1 MIFYYDCHGIRT
13 GKKEGEYISMHTHTL
28 NDQQILAKL
37 AKSPQQG
44 LALLMEQYT
53 GLIWHIAASH
63 LHNPED
69 IKECVNETFAR
80 FYFQREKYDPEKA
93 SLTLYLASIT
103 RNLAISRYRK
113 EQGQHTAL
121 SRAVTCS
128 GAGTSAGETAGGQ
141 GLSCPEDRL
150 ISLSE
155 LRADVEKAMETL
167 QPDEAALIRMKYY
180 GGMTTKEIAA
190 SLGLPYETVKKRHH
204 RSLKKLR
211 RSMLLSLI
219 LLALLLLS
227 ACTYC
232 VLRHYNI
239 IPSLWEILVGEGGP
253 PEDDDKNGKDKPR
266 PLFLSSDR
274 PLSQPDSGTP
284 EAVSRE
290 ETGSAVPGDS
300 FSRSEDDGRDIP
312 HSWVDG
318 YGPVLSSDTAAYSL
332 AEEVH
337 FETEYV
343 TGILEDA
350 VYAEGNLKVS
360 FLIQAREGSFSELAS
375 QYFPN
380 LSYLALLPDF
390 CSIYQ
395 EDLLL
400 ADTVSASTRHTGSDY
415 QWTCLVFSG
424 VDLPR
429 QDSSVELSLTSTLS
443 QESLAQIPCELGIPF
458 TLTPAPIQET
468 GNLLYELGDDYSILA
483 VPRRENGS
491 LVVSLCPFS
500 ADGVPAIL
508 SSLIWGSYG
517 SKGEGEIT
525 LAGEDGS
532 VYTGTCVQYSPGA
545 TTRDYYDWDFGPVP
559 PGNYTLHIPYL
570 YLSSVLPE
578 DFSIPIDLET
588 CTWEDKNWTVGSG
601 SITVDSVTPIPLVP
615 GQRIPGTYV
624 SASDCPGERAWK
636 ICLKPQTDTSGPEI
650 FDLFLSQKTDFLPDS
665 SHICNAGSSIGKSFL
680 EDDPQ
685 VIELLVCLDTFTRDP
700 SSFCLTSDDPF
711 HSGRDGVNYRW
722 NVEPA
727 IPLTVE

>member
-1 MIFYYDCHGIRT
+1 M
-13 GKKEGEYISMHTHTL
+13 
-28 NDQQILAKL
+28 
-37 AKSPQQG
+37 
-44 LALLMEQYT
+44 
-53 GLIWHIAASH
+53 
-63 LHNPED
+63 
-69 IKECVNETFAR
+69 
-80 FYFQREKYDPEKA
+80 
-93 SLTLYLASIT
+93 
-103 RNLAISRYRK
+103 
-113 EQGQHTAL
+113 
-121 SRAVTCS
+121 
-128 GAGTSAGETAGGQ
+128 
-141 GLSCPEDRL
+141 
-150 ISLSE
+150 
-155 LRADVEKAMETL
+155 
-167 QPDEAALIRMKYY
+167 
-180 GGMTTKEIAA
+180 
-190 SLGLPYETVKKRHH
+190 
-204 RSLKKLR
+204 
-211 RSMLLSLI
+211 
-219 LLALLLLS
+219 
-227 ACTYC
+227 
-232 VLRHYNI
+232 
-239 IPSLWEILVGEGGP
+239 
-253 PEDDDKNGKDKPR
+253 
-266 PLFLSSDR
+266 
-274 PLSQPDSGTP
+274 
-284 EAVSRE
+284 
-290 ETGSAVPGDS
+290 
-300 FSRSEDDGRDIP
+300 
-312 HSWVDG
+312 
-318 YGPVLSSDTAAYSL
+318 
-332 AEEVH
+332 
-337 FETEYV
+337 
-343 TGILEDA
+343 
-350 VYAEGNLKVS
+350 
-360 FLIQAREGSFSELAS
+360 
-375 QYFPN
+375 
-380 LSYLALLPDF
+380 
-390 CSIYQ
+390 
-395 EDLLL
+395 
-400 ADTVSASTRHTGSDY
+400 
-415 QWTCLVFSG
+415 
-424 VDLPR
+424 
-429 QDSSVELSLTSTLS
+429 
-443 QESLAQIPCELGIPF
+443 
-458 TLTPAPIQET
+458 TPAPVQET

-517 SKGEGEIT
+517 SGKDGDIT
-525 LAGEDGS
+525 LTGERGE